1 MRVRRRQSD
10 AKWRAS
16 VAMCYETLKTIIPN
30 NEKMSKRKISKAYI
44 LQETEKHIVNLER
57 TLQEILDQKVKMK
70 DKAALYRTE
79 QGLVEA
85 NLGDLKNQFSFKQK
99 ELYHQNYT
107 QRKRSRCNIPSD
119 MESGLIS
126 LRSSM
131 CDLVVLPAECL
142 NTDLRQVNVTQVE
155 KDAVVPLSLPSDES
169 GTLVGSEVSQIKGL
183 YSYNNDPRPC
193 CAIPSVTPVGPERN
207 ETFLCTTTQQ
217 QNKMF
222 VQRMDQEVPQHF
234 FLTPIKFPASSTQPV
249 QHFISPPPGIRTFC
263 GFNLDR
269 TPSSD
274 RLPKSKSPSKK
285 VIRKMQFDNKGF
297 TPVKVDDLG
306 FTPVKFD
313 SKGFTPVK
321 LPEHEDQGVPD
332 SPFTLISGRLCEEE
346 GEGDLSLSDLLCTES
361 IDQMDLEDQEDI
373 PQQNQS
379 TPSHRRCRAQQR
391 NKEGRGRGRSR
402 SISEDKRESK
412 EKKCRRQLE
421 KSFYE
426 ERNLDDLE
434 LHGMESQPGMDRDY
448 MMFCHHLDE
457 KTYSVTPSK
466 WSQSWTPGTD
476 QRQEGYVS
484 MATLLNSQSE
494 ASSWSSQEVNV
505 GQPQDL
511 SEVNQVVPG
520 LFLDDLLNPPPPVQT
535 PFLHYKGKQD
545 EPYDDAGFFTVS
557 EDIISDYSRTK
568 PSSSQVVPDFDSFS
582 HQQHAMY

>member
-30 NEKMSKRKISKAYI
+30 NEKLSKRKISKAYI

-85 NLGDLKNQFSFKQK
+85 NLGDLKNQFSLKQK

-107 QRKRSRCNIPSD
+107 QRKRSRCNVPSD

-131 CDLVVLPAECL
+131 CDFVVLPTECL
-142 NTDLRQVNVTQVE
+142 KTDLRQVNVSKVE
-155 KDAVVPLSLPSDES
+155 KDAVVPLSLPSDKS
-169 GTLVGSEVSQIKGL
+169 STVVGPEVSQIEGL
-183 YSYNNDPRPC
+183 PTYTTDPRTTDPRPC
-193 CAIPSVTPVGPERN
+193 CAVPSSTPVGPGRN
-207 ETFLCTTTQQ
+207 ETFLCTGTVTHQ

-222 VQRMDQEVPQHF
+222 VQRMDQEVPHHF
-234 FLTPIKFPASSTQPV
+234 FLTPIKFPASSTQPA

-274 RLPKSKSPSKK
+274 RPPKSKSPSKK

-297 TPVKVDDLG
+297 TTVKMDDLG
-306 FTPVKFD
+306 FTPLQFD
-313 SKGFTPVK
+313 SRGFTPVK

-361 IDQMDLEDQEDI
+361 IDQMDLEDQQDI

-379 TPSHRRCRAQQR
+379 TPSHRRSRLHQR

-402 SISEDKRESK
+402 SMSEDKRETK

-426 ERNLDDLE
+426 ERNPEDLE
-434 LHGMESQPGMDRDY
+434 LHGMESQPGMARDY
-448 MMFCHHLDE
+448 LSFCHLDE
-457 KTYSVTPSK
+457 KRYSVTR
-466 WSQSWTPGTD
+466 GTD
-476 QRQEGYVS
+476 QGQEGYVS

-494 ASSWSSQEVNV
+494 VSSWSSQEVNV
-505 GQPQDL
+505 SQPQDL

-520 LFLDDLLNPPPPVQT
+520 LFLDDLLNSPPPMVHS
-535 PFLHYKGKQD
+535 PFLHYKGKQE
-545 EPYDDAGFFTVS
+545 EPYDDTGFFTIP
-557 EDIISDYSRTK
+557 EDIITDYSRTE

>member
-1 MRVRRRQSD
+1 MVRGSVPMRVRRRQSD

-30 NEKMSKRKISKAYI
+30 NEKLSKRKISKARAYI

-85 NLGDLKNQFSFKQK
+85 NLGDLKNQFSLKQK

-107 QRKRSRCNIPSD
+107 QRKRSRCNVPSD

-126 LRSSM
+126 LSS
-131 CDLVVLPAECL
+131 
-142 NTDLRQVNVTQVE
+142 QVE
-155 KDAVVPLSLPSDES
+155 KDAVVPLSLPSDKS
-169 GTLVGSEVSQIKGL
+169 STVVGPEVSQIKGL
-183 YSYNNDPRPC
+183 PTYTTDPRPC
-193 CAIPSVTPVGPERN
+193 CAVPSSTPVGPERN
-207 ETFLCTTTQQ
+207 ETFLCTGTVTHQ

-222 VQRMDQEVPQHF
+222 VQRMDQEVPHHF
-234 FLTPIKFPASSTQPV
+234 FLTPIKFPASSTQPA

-274 RLPKSKSPSKK
+274 RPPKSKSPSKK

-297 TPVKVDDLG
+297 TPVKMDDLG
-306 FTPVKFD
+306 FTPVQFD
-313 SKGFTPVK
+313 SRGFTPVK

-361 IDQMDLEDQEDI
+361 IDQMDLEDQQDI

-379 TPSHRRCRAQQR
+379 TPSHRRSRLYQR

-402 SISEDKRESK
+402 SMSEDKRETK

-426 ERNLDDLE
+426 ERNPEDLE
-434 LHGMESQPGMDRDY
+434 LHGMESQPGTPRDY
-448 MMFCHHLDE
+448 LSFCHLDE
-457 KTYSVTPSK
+457 KRYSVTR
-466 WSQSWTPGTD
+466 GTD
-476 QRQEGYVS
+476 QGQEGYVS

-494 ASSWSSQEVNV
+494 VSSWSSQEVNV
-505 GQPQDL
+505 SQPQDKIRIKQMLSNENGMVLDL

-520 LFLDDLLNPPPPVQT
+520 LFLDDLLNSPPPMVHS
-535 PFLHYKGKQD
+535 PFLHYKGKQE
-545 EPYDDAGFFTVS
+545 EPYDDTGFFTIPEARSNSMV
-557 EDIISDYSRTK
+557 
-568 PSSSQVVPDFDSFS
+568 
-582 HQQHAMY
+582 